1 MECSIV
7 PDIQIN
13 DLARLSALN
22 IISTNFNTATPY
34 TYRINNLQYD
44 SRDSFFSDYGYPI
57 LSMAQ
62 NVNVCS
68 YGSLGAGDFCIILTT
83 QTIKQ
88 IVISV
93 DDSITAKSSGQAAA
107 INFVIALE
115 IVEYNP
121 EYQQTTDTYAE
132 AFSNRLKPHFT

>member
-1 MECSIV
+1 
-7 PDIQIN
+7 
-13 DLARLSALN
+13 
-22 IISTNFNTATPY
+22 
-34 TYRINNLQYD
+34 
-44 SRDSFFSDYGYPI
+44 
-57 LSMAQ
+57 MAQ

-93 DDSITAKSSGQAAA
+93 DDSITAKGSGQAAA